1 MKIIKTVLIAVCII
15 GFTSCQNKKKKSD
28 PMSDPTHTPNTESIT
43 NNAMKKEMDQTN
55 MITVNLEPKSDSKVS
70 GTVVFT
76 EMNDTV
82 KMLAQ
87 LEGLKPKTV
96 HAIHLHE
103 KADCSSPDGKSSGG
117 HWNPTNSKHGKWGD
131 VQGYHRGDIG
141 NFTTDEN
148 GKATVTFETDEWCI
162 TCQDTTRTIGGRG
175 IIIHQGTDDFTTQPT
190 GDAGIRIAC
199 GAIQ

>member
-1 MKIIKTVLIAVCII
+1 MKITKLVLIAVCAV
-15 GFTSCQNKKKKSD
+15 GLTACDNKKKESN
-28 PMSDPTHTPNTESIT
+28 PMSDPTHTPNSESIT
-43 NNAMKKEMDQTN
+43 NNAMAEEIDSTDQIKVT
-55 MITVNLEPKSDSKVS
+55 LEAKSDSKVS

-76 EMNDTV
+76 EINDTV
-82 KMLAQ
+82 KMLAE
-87 LEGLKPKTV
+87 LEGLPPRTV

-103 KADCSSPDGKSSGG
+103 KADCSSHDAKSSGG

-131 VQGYHRGDIG
+131 SQGYHRGDIG
-141 NFTTDEN
+141 NFTTDED

-175 IIIHQGTDDFTTQPT
+175 IIIHEGTDDYTTQPT

-199 GAIQ
+199 GGIK